1 MKLRIVHQTEYL
13 YTEPVSVSHHMAHLV
28 PRNSGS
34 QTCLTRELTIS
45 PEPAI
50 RRERVDSFGNRC
62 VYFSIQEPHSR
73 LVVLS
78 KALVDVLPAEQSLP
92 FSGQAWN
99 VVRQRLATE
108 HRPDILSAYG
118 FVFPSPY
125 AVHAPGLAEYA
136 RPSFAE
142 GRPLLETVADLTKR
156 IYQDFKYDPT
166 STTVSTPV
174 GEVLRLRRGVCQD
187 FAHLQIA
194 CLRTHGLA
202 ARYVSGY
209 LLTKPPPGQARLVGA
224 DASHAWLSVFVPE
237 FGWVDFDPTN
247 NVVPGEE
254 HVQVA
259 VGRDFGDVAPV
270 RGVILG
276 GGQHR
281 VIVSVDV
288 EPLT

>member
-1 MKLRIVHQTEYL
+1 VKLRISHETEYV
-13 YTEPVSVSHHMAHLV
+13 YSDAVSVSHHLAHVV
-28 PRNSGS
+28 PRNSNTQNCVS
-34 QTCLTRELTIS
+34 RELTIS

-78 KALVDVLPAEQSLP
+78 KSLVEVMPSERTLP
-92 FSGQAWN
+92 FAGQPWEI
-99 VVRQRLATE
+99 VKERLATD

-118 FVFPSPY
+118 FVFASPY
-125 AVHAPGLAEYA
+125 AIPAVGLYEYA
-136 RPSFAE
+136 RTSFAA
-142 GRPLLETVADLTKR
+142 GRPILEAVADLTKR

-174 GEVLRLRRGVCQD
+174 SEVLRLRRGVCQD

-194 CLRTHGLA
+194 CLRLMGIAT
-202 ARYVSGY
+202 RYVSGY
-209 LLTKPPPGQARLVGA
+209 LVTKPPLGQPRLVGA
-224 DASHAWLSVFVPE
+224 DASHAWVSVFVPE

-259 VGRDFGDVAPV
+259 IGRDFGDVTPV

-276 GGQHR
+276 GGHHR
-281 VIVSVDV
+281 VNVAVDV
-288 EPLT
+288 APAV